1 MLGQDDD
8 KTLFT
13 MKQKD
18 KQILQQA
25 VTSHK
30 EGRHEEAIK
39 LYRSAL
45 KVQPH
50 NVIIHYNLGVTL
62 GEFDKIDEAEA
73 SYKRA
78 IELKPDFILAH
89 YNLGNTLK
97 THGKLEEAKVSFKKA
112 IELKPDYIQAYH
124 NLGSTFERLNK
135 LNEAEASYKKVIE
148 LKPNLAEAHNNLAV
162 IMDKLGRLDEAV
174 ACYKQAIELKPN
186 FNEAYFNLANT
197 SYKLND
203 LVGAETS
210 YKKVIGLKPYFAE
223 AHNNLGMTINKL
235 GRLDDAEACYKK
247 AIELKPDYTEA
258 HNNLDI
264 LLMENKLINIIT
276 IKKSKKKNI
285 VNFSDPLISK
295 RTVEK
300 ELIANL
306 YKINSTKLDEV
317 DRSHLRYGNGRSSDY
332 KLFEN
337 NSIIIK
343 NVAEDLIKIMKEVV
357 KSDIFIRE
365 SFFNIFQTG
374 SGITP
379 HEHLSDFDKNNGLI
393 DQKYSLVY
401 YLSVGDQN
409 CKEPGILKLYDPDQE
424 ILPYD
429 GMVIIFPASR
439 RHSAVY
445 GGKTDRVMIG
455 VNFYSIS

>member
-1 MLGQDDD
+1 
-8 KTLFT
+8 
-13 MKQKD
+13 MKQTGN
-18 KQILQQA
+18 QIIQQA
-25 VTSHK
+25 VTSYK
-30 EGRHEEAIK
+30 EGRHEDAVK

-45 KVQPH
+45 KIQPD
-50 NVIIHYNLGVTL
+50 NVIIYYNLGVTL
-62 GEFDKIDEAEA
+62 REFGKIDEAEA

-78 IELKPDFILAH
+78 IELKPDFLLAH

-97 THGKLEEAKVSFKKA
+97 VQGKFEEAQESFKKA
-112 IELKPDYIQAYH
+112 IELKPDYIEAYN
-124 NLGSTFERLNK
+124 NLGTTFERLNK

-148 LKPNLAEAHNNLAV
+148 LRPDFAEAHNNLAV
-162 IMDKLGRLDEAV
+162 IINKLGRLDEAV
-174 ACYKQAIELKPN
+174 RYYKKAIELKPS
-186 FNEAYFNLANT
+186 FNEAHFNLANT
-197 SYKLND
+197 SYELND
-203 LVGAETS
+203 LNKAEAS
-210 YKKVIGLKPYFAE
+210 YKKVIELKPDLAE
-223 AHNNLGMTINKL
+223 AHNNLGMTVNKM
-235 GRLDDAEACYKK
+235 GRLDEAEACYKK
-247 AIELKPDYTEA
+247 AIELKPDYIEA

-264 LLMENKLINIIT
+264 LLIENKLINILA
-276 IKKSKKKNI
+276 KKKPKKNNK
-285 VNFSDPLISK
+285 VNLLNPFIDK
-295 RTVEK
+295 RSVEK
-300 ELIANL
+300 ELIDNL
-306 YKINSTKLDEV
+306 YKIDSSKLDEV

-343 NVAEDLIKIMKEVV
+343 NVAEDLINIMKKVV

-409 CKEPGILKLYDPDQE
+409 CCEPGILKLYDPDQE
-424 ILPYD
+424 ILPSD
-429 GMVIIFPASR
+429 GMVMIFPASR

-445 GGKTDRVMIG
+445 GGKIDRVMIG
-455 VNFYSIS
+455 INFYSIS

>member
-1 MLGQDDD
+1 MKNG
-8 KTLFT
+8 T
-13 MKQKD
+13 MKQTGS
-18 KQILQQA
+18 QILQQA
-25 VTSHK
+25 LTSHK

-39 LYRSAL
+39 LYRSVL
-45 KVQPH
+45 KVQPD
-50 NVIIHYNLGVTL
+50 NVIIYYNLGVTL
-62 GEFDKIDEAEA
+62 REFGKIDEAEA

-78 IELKPDFILAH
+78 IELKSDFILAH

-97 THGKLEEAKVSFKKA
+97 AQGKFEEAKVSFKKA
-112 IELKPDYIQAYH
+112 IELKPDYIEAHH

-135 LNEAEASYKKVIE
+135 LNEAEASYKKVIK
-148 LKPNLAEAHNNLAV
+148 LKPDLAEAHNNLGMT
-162 IMDKLGRLDEAV
+162 INKLGRLDDAV
-174 ACYKQAIELKPN
+174 TCYKKAIELKSN

-197 SYKLND
+197 LYELND
-203 LVGAETS
+203 LDEAEAS
-210 YKKVIGLKPYFAE
+210 YKKVIKLKPDLAE

-247 AIELKPDYTEA
+247 AIELKPNYTEA

-264 LLMENKLINIIT
+264 LLIENKLINIIT
-276 IKKSKKKNI
+276 IKRSKKKNK
-285 VNFSDPLISK
+285 VNFSDPFIGK
-295 RTVEK
+295 RNIEK

-306 YKINSTKLDEV
+306 YKINATKLDEV

-337 NSIIIK
+337 HSIIIK
-343 NVAEDLIKIMKEVV
+343 NVAEDLINIMKEVV

-379 HEHLSDFDKNNGLI
+379 HEHISDFDKNNGLI

>member
-1 MLGQDDD
+1 MKNG
-8 KTLFT
+8 T
-13 MKQKD
+13 MKQTGS
-18 KQILQQA
+18 QILQQA
-25 VTSHK
+25 LTSHK

-39 LYRSAL
+39 LYRSVL
-45 KVQPH
+45 KVQPD
-50 NVIIHYNLGVTL
+50 NVIIYYNLGVTL
-62 GEFDKIDEAEA
+62 REFGKIDEAEA

-78 IELKPDFILAH
+78 IELKSDFILAH

-97 THGKLEEAKVSFKKA
+97 AQGKFEEAKVSFKKA
-112 IELKPDYIQAYH
+112 IELKPDYIEAHH

-135 LNEAEASYKKVIE
+135 LNEAEASYKKVIK
-148 LKPNLAEAHNNLAV
+148 LKP
-162 IMDKLGRLDEAV
+162 
-174 ACYKQAIELKPN
+174 
-186 FNEAYFNLANT
+186 
-197 SYKLND
+197 D
-203 LVGAETS
+203 L
-210 YKKVIGLKPYFAE
+210 AE

-247 AIELKPDYTEA
+247 AIELKPNYTEA

-264 LLMENKLINIIT
+264 LLIENKLINIIT
-276 IKKSKKKNI
+276 IKRSKKKNK
-285 VNFSDPLISK
+285 VNFSDPFIGK
-295 RTVEK
+295 RNIEK

-306 YKINSTKLDEV
+306 YKINATKLDEV

-337 NSIIIK
+337 HSIIIK
-343 NVAEDLIKIMKEVV
+343 NVAEDLINIMKEVV

-409 CKEPGILKLYDPDQE
+409 CNEPGILKLYDPDQE
-424 ILPYD
+424 ILPSN
-429 GMVIIFPASR
+429 GMIMIFPASR